1 MLSYES
7 DAADGE
13 DVDLNQKIDDRV
25 KRWHD
30 RAVAVGEERV
40 LARTKDGDLY
50 SYRRDQI
57 TLGGK

>member
-7 DAADGE
+7 DAADGG

-25 KRWHD
+25 KRWYD
-30 RAVAVGEERV
+30 RAVAAAEERV
-40 LARTKDGDLY
+40 FTWTKDGDLD